1 MKATTLL
8 ETDSQI

>member
-8 ETDSQI
+8 ETDSKA